1 MNKKVILIPLLLLA
15 VSFSNARDIV
25 RLNGFDA
32 SAKTLVIK
40 INAEIAPV
48 PGRSEPLQLTSN
60 NPVCKAMVN
69 FGASKLQPLFMSW
82 RQFGDAHIEHEL
94 HQYYTVEFDHNMDI
108 AALIL
113 EAEAIEGI
121 EKAEPDYIATANL
134 VPNDTYYPEQ
144 WAHNNYGQAG
154 SGNVGVPDCDTDTEE
169 AWDITTGSSDITIAI
184 LDTGVN
190 GNHSEFAGKMVDG
203 WDFINND
210 DNASDDFGHG
220 TSCAGIAAA
229 IGNNNSGIAGVSWQS
244 LIMPVKI
251 LDSNGSGNDTQIAN
265 GVIFATDNGAR
276 IISMS
281 LGGGSY
287 VSYFDNAITYAV
299 ENGTVVF
306 AAAGNDNSSQVSYPS
321 LYDDC
326 ISVGALSPCNERK
339 NPLSCDGESWWGSNY
354 GDGLDFM
361 APGVL
366 IYTTTMSGG
375 YISNFNGTSSACPHA
390 AGIGALVLSVT
401 PGMSPEQVRSVMQL
415 TSDDLYGAGWD
426 AETGYGRL
434 NAFQAVSYSISTPE
448 INLDVESVSFDLAPG
463 ASDSTIVLVYNTGED
478 DLTYTIDTE
487 GYYWTDSD
495 GPYIDYDWIDIE
507 GLGTQM
513 TFTHNDQAADETI
526 DLGFEFPFYGET
538 YSQCIVNANGWIG
551 FGEDNVE
558 WSNTII
564 PDPAAPRPAV
574 FGYWDDLNPNNT
586 GNSDQMAGDV
596 YYLAEDGR
604 LIVWFDHVVHWYGSN
619 SIEGTYDFEMVL
631 YADGTIRYNYRTMEG
646 EVGLA
651 TIGIQN
657 AAGDDA
663 VMVNYNQ
670 AYAHDGLS
678 VLLQTPHPWLS
689 VAPAAA
695 TIAPGEAVE
704 LNIGVDSA
712 GVPQGEFQDWLVF
725 TTNDYANVHP
735 VISVLTTI
743 GSGGCSDWEMGDVNQ
758 DGILNILDIITIV
771 NIVLETIENPPDCIF
786 WAADL
791 NADGE
796 NNILDVILLLNIIL
810 GT

>member
-1 MNKKVILIPLLLLA
+1 MNKKVIIFLFLLLA
-15 VSFSNARDIV
+15 VSFSMPGDIISID
-25 RLNGFDA
+25 GFDA
-32 SAKTLVIK
+32 SAKALVIK
-40 INAEIAPV
+40 IDNEIAPV
-48 PGRSEPLQLTSN
+48 PGRNEPLQLSSN
-60 NPVCKAMVN
+60 NQACKTIASL
-69 FGASKLQPLFMSW
+69 GASKLEPLFKSW
-82 RQFGDAHIEHEL
+82 RNFGTAHLEHGL
-94 HQYYTVEFDHNMDI
+94 HQYYLVEFDHNVDI
-108 AALIL
+108 PALII
-113 EAEAIEGI
+113 EAESSAGI
-121 EKAEPDYIATANL
+121 MKAEPDYIATANL

-154 SGNVGVPDCDTDTEE
+154 PGNVGVPDCDTDTEE
-169 AWDITTGSSDITIAI
+169 AWDITTGSNEITIAI

-190 GNHSEFAGKMVDG
+190 GNHSEFAGKMVAG

-229 IGNNNSGIAGVSWQS
+229 IGNNNSGVAGVSWES

-299 ENGTVVF
+299 DNGTVVF
-306 AAAGNDNSSQVSYPS
+306 AASGNDNSSQVSYPS
-321 LYDDC
+321 LYEDC

-401 PGMSPEQVRSVMQL
+401 PGMSPQQVRSVMQL
-415 TSDDLYGAGWD
+415 TADDLYNAGWD

-448 INLDVESVSFDLAPG
+448 INLDVDSVVFDLVPG

-478 DLTYTIDTE
+478 DLTYSIDTD

-513 TFTHNDQAADETI
+513 TFTHNDQAANETI
-526 DLGFEFPFYGET
+526 DLGFEFPFYGAS
-538 YSQCIVNANGWIG
+538 YSQCIVNANGWLG

-586 GNSDQMAGDV
+586 GNSDQMSGDV
-596 YYLAEDGR
+596 YYLVENDR
-604 LIVWFDHVVHWYGSN
+604 LVVWFDHVVHWYGSN
-619 SIEGTYDFEMVL
+619 SIVGTYDFEMVL

-678 VLLQTPHPWLS
+678 VLLQTPHTWLS
-689 VAPAAA
+689 VAPVSA
-695 TIAPGEAVE
+695 TITPGDAVE
-704 LNIGVDSA
+704 LTIAVNSA
-712 GVPQGEFQDWLVF
+712 GVPQGVFQDWLVF

-735 VISVLTTI
+735 IISVLTTI
-743 GSGGCSDWEMGDVNQ
+743 GTGGCSDWDMGDVNQ

-771 NIVLETIENPPDCIF
+771 NLVLETIENPPECLV

-791 NADGE
+791 NADGL